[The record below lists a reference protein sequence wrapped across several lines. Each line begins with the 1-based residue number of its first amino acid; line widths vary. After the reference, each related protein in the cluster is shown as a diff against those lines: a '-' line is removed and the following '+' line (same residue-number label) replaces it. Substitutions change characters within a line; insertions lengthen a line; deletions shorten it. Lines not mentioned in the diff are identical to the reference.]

1 MQSFY
6 GELETVVESDS
17 KMRDKGKVT
26 KFRRTNKQSE
36 EVARKFMI
44 MRRLQLKLENMAT
57 NRQAVGNV
65 FQDTCTNLTL
75 TFRAARSSCH
85 LLPCDPITPYRS
97 IDGCCNNFLEPAL
110 GKKLGKKSFSKILS
124 IRNAQLPLPQTAAPC
139 LL

>member
-1 MQSFY
+1 
-6 GELETVVESDS
+6 
-17 KMRDKGKVT
+17 
-26 KFRRTNKQSE
+26 
-36 EVARKFMI
+36 MI

-85 LLPCDPITPYRS
+85 LLPCDPISPYRS

-110 GKKLGKKSFSKILS
+110 GKKLRKNSFFKILS
-124 IRNAQLPLPQTAAPC
+124 IISGMPNSPFQRLVPPAYSDGVSLSR
-139 LL
+139 